1 MKVEIGKIYSFATFG
16 EGSGSEVSSSLFAL
30 ASTSISTSNSWRGAA
45 VRVFNRADEGLAKV
59 PVLYS

>member
-1 MKVEIGKIYSFATFG
+1 MKVESRNKNCFVTFG

-30 ASTSISTSNSWRGAA
+30 ASTSISTSNSCRGAA
-45 VRVFNRADEGLAKV
+45 VRVFNRADDGLAKV